1 MTCRAP
7 TKTLKTPALFGLTFP
22 SSKSPF
28 INRTAPTYSN
38 PTAAMIRDLH
48 MSYDRVYRRRAT
60 LRLQQGASTQ
70 ARTYGS
76 RAGVR
81 APCRSTGGRV
91 QRAVQAF
98 RARPTR
104 RVGGGRASYV
114 FGNRRGTPLGR

>member
-76 RAGVR
+76 RAGGR

-91 QRAVQAF
+91 QRARQAS
-98 RARPTR
+98 RACTARLGSLVR
-104 RVGGGRASYV
+104 RSH
-114 FGNRRGTPLGR
+114 FLG